1 MEIRNSY
8 KLEPITVVEP
18 VTAPQSVNKYDSD
31 KKEQSHRHT
40 DETSK
45 NKSSWKYYSVTQI
58 VLMETSVHDH
68 LGNHINLFV

>member
-31 KKEQSHRHT
+31 QNEQSRSHAYV
-40 DETSK
+40 SGK
-45 NKSSWKYYSVTQI
+45 NKSSLKYYSMTQI

-68 LGNHINLFV
+68 LGKHINIFV